1 MRQFGVQPITSN
13 DCISYTH
20 KAASVGATSILARI
34 KNTTKIERVAYAIV
48 AATMLLNVAV
58 WLLTPH
64 YLDATVLEPIEPKP
78 LLHPALNL
86 ALWLSLAVLVIALWG
101 IFDVPVKW
109 LLMPLGAGYIAIFT
123 SGMLIQINT
132 WKVHGPRQT
141 VSATVF
147 AIEKEKSGRY
157 PKLHVKSTFVDRDGV
172 EKKLWIPM
180 ALQLQFTTNRRELTV
195 PLCDG
200 WLGTRFVCLNDPL
213 FD

>member
-1 MRQFGVQPITSN
+1 MG
-13 DCISYTH
+13 D
-20 KAASVGATSILARI
+20 TSILARM

-48 AATMLLNVAV
+48 AATMLLNFAV

-64 YLDATVLEPIEPKP
+64 CLDAMILEPIEPKP

-101 IFDVPVKW
+101 IFDVSVKW
-109 LLMPLGAGYIAIFT
+109 FLMALGAGYIAVST

-132 WKVHGPRQT
+132 WKVYGPRHT
-141 VSATVF
+141 VAATVF
-147 AIEKEKSGRY
+147 AIEKERSGKY
-157 PKLHVKSTFVDRDGV
+157 PKLYVKSIFVDRDGV
-172 EKKLWIPM
+172 EKKLWVPM
-180 ALQLQFTTNRRELTV
+180 AMQLQFTADRRELTL

>member
-1 MRQFGVQPITSN
+1 MNSAQSLFNPMLVRMKN
-13 DCISYTH
+13 
-20 KAASVGATSILARI
+20 ATR
-34 KNTTKIERVAYAIV
+34 TERVAYAIV
-48 AATMLLNVAV
+48 AATMLLNFAV

-64 YLDATVLEPIEPKP
+64 YLDATILESIEPKP

-86 ALWLSLAVLVIALWG
+86 TLWLSLAVLVIALWG
-101 IFDVPVKW
+101 IFDVSVQW
-109 LLMPLGAGYIAIFT
+109 LLMALGAGYIAAFT
-123 SGMLIQINT
+123 WGLLIEINT

-147 AIEKEKSGRY
+147 AIDREKSGRY
-157 PKLHVKSTFVDRDGV
+157 SKLHVKSTFVDRDGV
-172 EKKLWIPM
+172 EKKLWVPM
-180 ALQLQFTTNRRELTV
+180 ATQLQFTADRRELTV